1 MKNLVMLLFVVMA
14 TSCSVGIKTRG
25 EDGKPGEPGK
35 SANSEQKGEDGK
47 NGKNGEDKT
56 FGIKL

>member
-25 EDGKPGEPGK
+25 EDGRPGENGGSSSMQEK
-35 SANSEQKGEDGK
+35 AKD
-47 NGKNGEDKT
+47 GKNGEDGKSKT
-56 FGIKL
+56 IGIKL